1 MLGKTKKPTAT
12 HAEGTETAEGGAT
25 TQTRATRAPRSRPSI
40 DVSAAVVR
48 TRVAQLLW
56 LVAVV
61 AALFL
66 AVGALLVALD
76 ANEANDLVDFVVSGA
91 GVADLGIFS
100 REPGEGIFDFSGDN
114 ADTKR
119 ALVNWGIGAVAWLVV
134 GKLVERV
141 VQP

>member
-1 MLGKTKKPTAT
+1 MLGKTKKPVT
-12 HAEGTETAEGGAT
+12 HSEDAGASAT
-25 TQTRATRAPRSRPSI
+25 TTAPARKRRSV

-48 TRVAQLLW
+48 TRLAQLLW

-76 ANEANDLVDFVVSGA
+76 ANEANALVDLVVSGA
-91 GVADLGIFS
+91 GTADLGIFS
-100 REPGEGIFDFSGDN
+100 REPGEGIFDFGGDN

-141 VQP
+141 VRP

>member
-12 HAEGTETAEGGAT
+12 HDETEGAAAP
-25 TQTRATRAPRSRPSI
+25 QTRASRTSRPRPSI
-40 DVSAAVVR
+40 DVTAAAVR

-91 GVADLGIFS
+91 GVVDLGIFS
-100 REPGEGIFDFSGDN
+100 REAGEGIFDFSGDN